1 MNKEV
6 FFPTKIIEICY
17 KSRKAQKENSL
28 KCFYFNYL
36 YIPQIQI
43 IMDLYIR
50 FKNYLTDY
58 DFSRD
63 DIRDLMHTLRKES
76 IMTLWCLRKKLN
88 GCYEIYFGYDTPFVI
103 KSEAEREYLIKKIDE
118 DILHK

>member
-1 MNKEV
+1 
-6 FFPTKIIEICY
+6 
-17 KSRKAQKENSL
+17 
-28 KCFYFNYL
+28 
-36 YIPQIQI
+36 
-43 IMDLYIR
+43 MDLYIR

-88 GCYEIYFGYDTPFVI
+88 VCYAIYFVYDTPFVI
-103 KSEAEREYLIKKIDE
+103 QS
-118 DILHK
+118 